1 MPSDSSERVAA
12 DYSATPQTPAE
23 GANAL
28 GEAEGVEKFNP
39 PTAEP
44 GAAASRNWADLSEDI
59 LSPVLSSVEAPT
71 SADRAQGHLTGVKE
85 ELHQESLSSGAVPS
99 TFFLPDGVA
108 DESVATDFA
117 NQVPDLATASNVP
130 EEVLAEAAFT
140 DLGPVEG
147 EGQSS
152 FAFPSILSEQAQV
165 EAADN
170 FSVEVAGD
178 NTATDKV
185 SGEVAFSE
193 VSGLQVDNIPELA
206 KQEEDQQTLGPA
218 SAEAVVEA
226 ARQTEGTPTT
236 NLGEDATVAAVVK
249 AEVDPK
255 TPEAD
260 TSEVAASVQPE
271 TQSSGL
277 SVEPVAVG
285 SQEASE
291 PACASAKPE
300 VVDTT
305 VVTTDNPGVSVVSA
319 PLGTPE
325 VSNPKAESTE
335 PGVADTS
342 VVATSNTQL
351 DTSVF
356 VAPPTSPNLVEP
368 GAEPVRTGHSPAA
381 PSAGP
386 RQRTRQRSSRGG
398 QTTRNQEAIRAWF
411 ADLDTFRDW
420 LYQNSGGR
428 SGGGFWL
435 GRYSLDTVDTDQK
448 WQVANHRAITEYLT
462 VTQCLVLAFKLWPE
476 YENWALSNG
485 LDRRRGIGHGRNA
498 VEKGV
503 LPPKRIINLNILGSE
518 FPPQESWDY
527 YNRYVGPNAPAKPK
541 ARAAAPASAGGAAAA
556 RPPEP
561 KEPPKAASPKA
572 QQPKASASGWQPS
585 LRAAD
590 QVVQQAEFSS
600 VHISSSVRSLPK
612 QSQGV
617 VATKERDAAVAS
629 SEGSGSASATV
640 AVPKVPKDKPVV
652 LKPSPPPPK
661 QPQGV
666 AVPNERDATTVAS
679 EGSSSAPISVA
690 TPKVPKVEPVAK
702 PLQPPKQQQGVAIPK
717 ERDTTV
723 IAAKASGGAPP
734 SAAVPEAPKA
744 DPVVNP
750 LPKAD
755 KPKGVVVP
763 KEHDTSA
770 TAQKVLDT
778 TQVIEVVPKIP
789 SSPAVVNPLNK
800 AKLPS
805 PPSSPPPIVPP
816 NIPPPPQHPPPTPEE
831 LAARAPAF
839 AKARE
844 AVVGN
849 QEEEE
854 ESFEVE
860 SEEEPAP
867 VAKAASPRER
877 HTKRTRSNPPLPVNL
892 LSREAR
898 EQIELARELRAS
910 GYPDARI
917 DSSGTW
923 VRVAGPSVATAAER
937 PVAHPVVVPGT
948 EARDVRDVDPY
959 ELEDAAW
966 QNPSLSSR
974 RVVLVTPNLQSSDI
988 VNLTTRDPDTEEE
1001 GTEDPALAS
1010 QRFQETGRNFI
1021 AAASADPIEAD
1032 PVTIESRPPKVPP
1045 PKRQKVTIKITSRDY
1060 KDPKSAASSP
1070 KDTSEPSPK
1079 FPQDIVH
1086 PWRKQESAAAESP
1099 KSAASEVAAESRA
1112 TGAVDRSRSPR
1123 NLTSTPSEP
1132 VQHSSSPVN
1141 PRGRSPNKSDKE
1153 PLRPLPPKRASSQ
1166 PLSSA
1171 TTKRTAR
1178 EAVAPGTPQVT
1189 VAKAKTSKAPPPG
1202 VRPGAPPP
1210 KARPAPAPPSK
1221 PELIR
1226 KAPPGHLPYK
1236 APPGYLKEQASSGK
1250 ASLGTDTTEPKT
1262 IAGQAEGAAA
1272 ASVAQR
1278 GEEPSGTPSAP
1289 SGSHAPHS
1297 APVDSV
1303 PGNIKIC
1310 LDWHDTLDQA
1320 LNSEGS
1326 FDQHLIDKFNRV
1338 ISAAN
1343 NRIEFHILSYAGF
1356 NKVESTRQG
1365 ANHLIN
1371 QLRSQNLPFEQLHLA
1386 KHPCGANGKSSV
1398 LHQLGAHSL
1407 VDDRSDVVAEC
1418 AHSGARCFK
1427 ASGRHDRALS
1437 FLALVEEW
1445 IRQEGVDSILRRRAA
1460 RAVPKEHL
1468 RPPFG
1473 DRQR

>member
-1 MPSDSSERVAA
+1 MPSDTSEQVAA
-12 DYSATPQTPAE
+12 DYSATAETPVE

-44 GAAASRNWADLSEDI
+44 GAAVSRNWADLSEDI
-59 LSPVLSSVEAPT
+59 LAPVLS
-71 SADRAQGHLTGVKE
+71 TGD
-85 ELHQESLSSGAVPS
+85 QQP
-99 TFFLPDGVA
+99 
-108 DESVATDFA
+108 
-117 NQVPDLATASNVP
+117 
-130 EEVLAEAAFT
+130 AEAEQSQGLTTEVKAEFQEAQST
-140 DLGPVEG
+140 SGVPVAG
-147 EGQSS
+147 V
-152 FAFPSILSEQAQV
+152 L
-165 EAADN
+165 
-170 FSVEVAGD
+170 SVEVAG
-178 NTATDKV
+178 NAATE
-185 SGEVAFSE
+185 EVAADITFSE
-193 VSGLQVDNIPELA
+193 VSGLEGANSSLGHI
-206 KQEEDQQTLGPA
+206 KQEEDQQPLHPSSTEIA
-218 SAEAVVEA
+218 SEA
-226 ARQTEGTPTT
+226 ADQLEGAETT
-236 NLGEDATVAAVVK
+236 NLGEDVVAAAVIK
-249 AEVDPK
+249 SEVDPK
-255 TPEAD
+255 SPQAD
-260 TSEVAASVQPE
+260 TTEAVASVHPE
-271 TQSSGL
+271 TQDPGSS
-277 SVEPVAVG
+277 VRPVAVG
-285 SQEASE
+285 SQASE

-335 PGVADTS
+335 PGVAGTS
-342 VVATSNTQL
+342 VAATLSTQL
-351 DTSVF
+351 DTSDF

-386 RQRTRQRSSRGG
+386 KQRTRQRSSRGG
-398 QTTRNQEAIRAWF
+398 QVTRNQEAIRAWF
-411 ADLDTFRDW
+411 SDLDTFRDW

-428 SGGGFWL
+428 SGRGFWL
-435 GRYSLDTVDTDQK
+435 GRYSLDSVDTDQK

-462 VTQCLVLAFKLWPE
+462 VAVTQCLVLAFKLWPE

-503 LPPKRIINLNILGSE
+503 LPPKRIINLNILGNE

-527 YNRYVGPNAPAKPK
+527 YNRYVGPNAPAEPK
-541 ARAAAPASAGGAAAA
+541 ARAAAPASAGGAAVA

-572 QQPKASASGWQPS
+572 QQPKAPASGWQPT

-612 QSQGV
+612 QSRGV
-617 VATKERDAAVAS
+617 VAPKERDAAVAS
-629 SEGSGSASATV
+629 SEGSGSASVTV

-652 LKPSPPPPK
+652 SKPSPPPPK
-661 QPQGV
+661 QLQGV
-666 AVPNERDATTVAS
+666 AVPIERDATTVAS
-679 EGSSSAPISVA
+679 EGSSSAPISVV

-702 PLQPPKQQQGVAIPK
+702 PLQPPRHQQGVAVSK
-717 ERDTTV
+717 QRGTTV
-723 IAAKASGGAPP
+723 IAAKASGSAPS

-750 LPKAD
+750 LPESN

-770 TAQKVLDT
+770 SAQKVLDT
-778 TQVIEVVPKIP
+778 TQIIEVVPKIP
-789 SSPAVVNPLNK
+789 SSPAVVNPLIK

-805 PPSSPPPIVPP
+805 PPSSPPPVVPS

-844 AVVGN
+844 TVVGN

-860 SEEEPAP
+860 SEEEPAS

-923 VRVAGPSVATAAER
+923 VRVAGPSVATVAER

-1001 GTEDPALAS
+1001 GTEDPALTS
-1010 QRFQETGRNFI
+1010 QRFQETGRGFI
-1021 AAASADPIEAD
+1021 AAARADPIEAD
-1032 PVTIESRPPKVPP
+1032 PVTFESRPPKVPP

-1070 KDTSEPSPK
+1070 KDTSEPSPR
-1079 FPQDIVH
+1079 FPQGVVH
-1086 PWRKQESAAAESP
+1086 PWRKQEDAAAESP
-1099 KSAASEVAAESRA
+1099 EPAACGVAAESRA

-1141 PRGRSPNKSDKE
+1141 LRGRSPDKSGKE
-1153 PLRPLPPKRASSQ
+1153 PVRPPPPKRASSQ

-1171 TTKRTAR
+1171 TTKRIAR

-1189 VAKAKTSKAPPPG
+1189 VAKAKTNKAPPPG

-1226 KAPPGHLPYK
+1226 KAPPGHLPRK

-1250 ASLGTDTTEPKT
+1250 AFLGTDPTEPKAT
-1262 IAGQAEGAAA
+1262 AGQAEGAAA

-1278 GEEPSGTPSAP
+1278 GEESSGAPSAP

-1320 LNSEGS
+1320 LNSQGS

-1338 ISAAN
+1338 ILAAN

-1371 QLRSQNLPFEQLHLA
+1371 QLRSPNLPFEQLHLA

-1418 AHSGARCFK
+1418 SHSGARCFR
-1427 ASGRHDRALS
+1427 ATGRQDRDLS
-1437 FLALVEEW
+1437 FLTLVEEW
-1445 IRQEGVDSILRRRAA
+1445 IKQEGVDSILRRRAA

>member
-1 MPSDSSERVAA
+1 MSSEVPVEVAA
-12 DYSATPQTPAE
+12 DPSATAEAPANE
-23 GANAL
+23 GEGTADA
-28 GEAEGVEKFNP
+28 GEVELAP
-39 PTAEP
+39 WTVEAVTRPVV
-44 GAAASRNWADLSEDI
+44 SWAD
-59 LSPVLSSVEAPT
+59 
-71 SADRAQGHLTGVKE
+71 
-85 ELHQESLSSGAVPS
+85 
-99 TFFLPDGVA
+99 
-108 DESVATDFA
+108 
-117 NQVPDLATASNVP
+117 AS
-130 EEVLAEAAFT
+130 EEVLASVLSSGLEHPAEAEQSQGLSGEVEEEIIQPT
-140 DLGPVEG
+140 SEVPV
-147 EGQSS
+147 
-152 FAFPSILSEQAQV
+152 
-165 EAADN
+165 ADD
-170 FSVEVAGD
+170 FSAEVAGG
-178 NTATDKV
+178 NAPTDRV
-185 SGEVAFSE
+185 AGEITFSE
-193 VSGLQVDNIPELA
+193 VSGLEECTNNHLEPC
-206 KQEEDQQTLGPA
+206 KQEEDQQPLSSS
-218 SAEAVVEA
+218 SAGIVFQA
-226 ARQTEGTPTT
+226 ADQLEGTETS
-236 NLGEDATVAAVVK
+236 NLGEDAIVAAVVK

-255 TPEAD
+255 SPEAD

-271 TQSSGL
+271 TQNSGL

-300 VVDTT
+300 VVDTACVAT
-305 VVTTDNPGVSVVSA
+305 ETPGVSVDSA
-319 PLGTPE
+319 PIGALE

-342 VVATSNTQL
+342 AVATPNNQL
-351 DTSVF
+351 DTSDF

-368 GAEPVRTGHSPAA
+368 GVEPIRTGHSPSA
-381 PSAGP
+381 PSSGT
-386 RQRTRQRSSRGG
+386 RQRTRQRGSRGG

-411 ADLDTFRDW
+411 SDLDTFRNW
-420 LYQNSGGR
+420 LYQNTGGR
-428 SGGGFWL
+428 SSRGFWL
-435 GRYSLDTVDTDQK
+435 SRYPLDSVDIDQK
-448 WQVANHRAITEYLT
+448 WQVANHEAIVDYLT
-462 VTQCLVLAFKLWPE
+462 ITQCLILTSNLWPE
-476 YENWALSNG
+476 YEEWAQHNG
-485 LDRRRGIGHGRNA
+485 LDRRRGIGHGRLSLEA
-498 VEKGV
+498 RL

-527 YNRYVGPNAPAKPK
+527 YNRYVGPNAPARAK
-541 ARAAAPASAGGAAAA
+541 ARAAAPASAGGTVPV

-561 KEPPKAASPKA
+561 KEPPKAAVKVPA
-572 QQPKASASGWQPS
+572 PAWQPT
-585 LRAAD
+585 LRSAD
-590 QVVQQAEFSS
+590 QVVQQSEPGS
-600 VHISSSVRSLPK
+600 VHESSSTRSLPK
-612 QSQGV
+612 QSRGV
-617 VATKERDAAVAS
+617 VAPKERDATVVS
-629 SEGSGSASATV
+629 SEGSGSAPTFVAT
-640 AVPKVPKDKPVV
+640 PKVPKDKPVV
-652 LKPSPPPPK
+652 AKPSPPPQK
-661 QPQGV
+661 QPQEV
-666 AVPNERDATTVAS
+666 AIPRERDATAIAS
-679 EGSSSAPISVA
+679 EGSSSAPIGVA

-702 PLQPPKQQQGVAIPK
+702 PLQPPKLQQGVAVLK
-717 ERDTTV
+717 ERNTTV
-723 IAAKASGGAPP
+723 TAAKASGSSAPL

-750 LPKAD
+750 LPKSN
-755 KPKGVVVP
+755 KPKGGVVP

-778 TQVIEVVPKIP
+778 TLIIEVVPKIP
-789 SSPAVVNPLNK
+789 SSPAVVNPLSK

-805 PPSSPPPIVPP
+805 PPSSPPPLVPS

-844 AVVGN
+844 TVVGN

-898 EQIELARELRAS
+898 EQIELAHELRAA

-948 EARDVRDVDPY
+948 ETQAIEGTDPY

-1001 GTEDPALAS
+1001 GTEDPALAP

-1021 AAASADPIEAD
+1021 TAASAEPIEAD
-1032 PVTIESRPPKVPP
+1032 PVTFESRSPKAPP
-1045 PKRQKVTIKITSRDY
+1045 PKRHRATIKITSRDY

-1070 KDTSEPSPK
+1070 KDTSEPSPR
-1079 FPQDIVH
+1079 FPQDVVH

-1099 KSAASEVAAESRA
+1099 KPAASEVAAESRA

-1141 PRGRSPNKSDKE
+1141 LRGRSPNKSGKE

-1171 TTKRTAR
+1171 TTKRIAR
-1178 EAVAPGTPQVT
+1178 EAVSPGTPQVT
-1189 VAKAKTSKAPPPG
+1189 VAKAKTNKAPPPG
-1202 VRPGAPPP
+1202 VRPGASPP
-1210 KARPAPAPPSK
+1210 KARLAPPPQDK
-1221 PELIR
+1221 PKLTF
-1226 KAPPGHLPYK
+1226 KAPPGHLPRK
-1236 APPGYLKEQASSGK
+1236 APPGYLKEQASGGK
-1250 ASLGTDTTEPKT
+1250 SSLGTGPTEPPT
-1262 IAGQAEGAAA
+1262 TVGQAEGAAA

-1278 GEEPSGTPSAP
+1278 GEESSEAPSAP
-1289 SGSHAPHS
+1289 SGSHASHS
-1297 APVDSV
+1297 TPVD
-1303 PGNIKIC
+1303 PPLGNIIIC

-1326 FDQHLIDKFNRV
+1326 FDQYLIDKFKRV
-1338 ISAAN
+1338 ILAAN
-1343 NRIEFHILSYAGF
+1343 NRVEFHILSYAGF
-1356 NKVESTRQG
+1356 NKIESTRQG
-1365 ANHLIN
+1365 ANHLIGK
-1371 QLRSQNLPFEQLHLA
+1371 LRSLDLPFKRLHLA
-1386 KHPCGANGKSSV
+1386 KHPCGAQGKSSV

-1418 AHSGARCFK
+1418 SHSGARCFR
-1427 ASGRHDRALS
+1427 AAGRSDRALS

-1445 IRQEGVDSILRRRAA
+1445 VKQEGVDSILQRRAA
-1460 RAVPKEHL
+1460 RAVPKELL